1 MQYIF
6 LLYSQEAGYHVLT
19 DAEKAMWWGKINAYN
34 DMLVK
39 SGHYKFTSGLEPS
52 KTAKT
57 ISKASG
63 SLQTVD
69 GPFAETKEQLLGFY
83 VVEAKDMDEAVALAA
98 KAPMAEFGTVEV
110 RALNVRAG

>member
-6 LLYSQEAGYHVLT
+6 LLFAQEQGYATLT
-19 DAEKAMWWGKINAYN
+19 DAQKAMWWGKINAYN

-52 KTAKT
+52 RTARTLTKM
-57 ISKASG
+57 SG
-63 SLQTVD
+63 SLKTVD

-83 VVEAKDMDEAVALAA
+83 VVEARDMDEAVSLAA
-98 KAPMAEFGTVEV
+98 QAPMAEFGTVEV
-110 RALNVRAG
+110 RALNTRAG